1 MPSDRKPRAASYRV
15 YGMTQSYFT
24 RKLTGYLDYKGIPY
38 LLRRFAGANR
48 SVREAGWPG
57 AMPVVKTPDGEFMWD
72 TTAMIHHLESRFP
85 EPRVFPADPVLRF
98 IDYVLE
104 DALDEWFYR
113 PAVGS
118 RWFYEENHRVGG
130 WELARDATHEL
141 EVPCD
146 QAYAVVKAHVT
157 ATCEPFG
164 VTAANIDL
172 WIGEILRPW
181 FRAMGAHLAAH
192 PFLLGGR
199 PSLADFAFFGGNA
212 AHFINDPLCRRWV
225 DADAPAIVTHTHRL
239 MEPEDAQVADWMA
252 PAEVPETMIAILA
265 ELGRFYLPWVSRA
278 AADGKAQLAFAG
290 GDRIEIA
297 ITPFLAEARAT
308 LLARYVE
315 YRSDALDAVLARA
328 GILSFFADYADHA
341 GTLPN
346 YSAPPRPALNRPFGP
361 PWEREPWPADA
372 RKVRNTASVT
382 D

>member
-24 RKLTGYLDYKGIPY
+24 RKLTGYLDYKAIPY
-38 LLRRFAGANR
+38 LMRRFAGANR
-48 SVREAGWPG
+48 AAREAGWPG
-57 AMPVVKTPDGEFMWD
+57 AMPVVKTPDGGFMWD

-164 VTAANIDL
+164 VTAANIDS

-181 FRAMGAHLAAH
+181 LRLTGAHLASH
-192 PFLLGGR
+192 PYFFGAR
-199 PSLADFAFFGGNA
+199 PSLSDFAFFGGNA

-225 DADAPAIVTHTHRL
+225 DADARAIITHTHRI
-239 MEPEDAQVADWMA
+239 MEPEDQGFGEWMA
-252 PAEVPETMIAILA
+252 AGGVPETMIAILA

-278 AADGKAQLAFAG
+278 VVDGNAELVFASG
-290 GDRIEIA
+290 QRIEIA
-297 ITPFLAEARAT
+297 ATPFLAEARAT
-308 LLARYVE
+308 LLARYAK
-315 YRSDALDAVLARA
+315 YRSDALDAVLERA
-328 GILSFFADYADHA
+328 GIRSYFADYVNYA
-341 GTLPN
+341 GMLPS
-346 YSAPPRPALNRPFGP
+346 YDKPPRPALNRPFGP
-361 PWEREPWPADA
+361 PWETERRADA
-372 RKVRNTASVT
+372 RKAGNG